1 MVFDTTASNT
11 RHISGACISLQKE
24 LDRPLLWF
32 ACRRHVGEVMFA
44 NCWNSLNNSIFVRF
58 EKSFKVL
65 HYDDKM
71 AYYYPKLPEL
81 INEEQAHSINF
92 LRESLN
98 KNFTRSEYR
107 EQVELSL
114 LIISKGFEPR
124 QFKMMHPG
132 AMHKARWMGKLLYTF
147 K

>member
-1 MVFDTTASNT
+1 MIRWRTTTQSYLN
-11 RHISGACISLQKE
+11 
-24 LDRPLLWF
+24 
-32 ACRRHVGEVMFA
+32 EVT
-44 NCWNSLNNSIFVRF
+44 
-58 EKSFKVL
+58 
-65 HYDDKM
+65 
-71 AYYYPKLPEL
+71 
-81 INEEQAHSINF
+81 NEEQAHSINF

-124 QFKMMHPG
+124 QFKMRHPG